1 MQQDVVT
8 LIFETEQVIYAEGG
22 ALVHCPKP
30 GDLFASAEERQTYAI
45 LDEELTALISTTH
58 QLKCCVRIN
67 LIIENS
73 DFMYQC
79 WSQLL
84 ALKLRGV

>member
-45 LDEELTALISTTH
+45 LDEELAALVVDELRLEDALTA
-58 QLKCCVRIN
+58 
-67 LIIENS
+67 
-73 DFMYQC
+73 
-79 WSQLL
+79 
-84 ALKLRGV
+84 RGTQSVAA